1 MPETRGSRKR
11 SQERS
16 EQPSEQPRSDKRHK
30 SASKSKRK
38 TAEHLPARQ
47 DPTVR
52 VTRAAAL
59 VSEAGPSL
67 SAPVAPSRHRSG
79 AKATNRR
86 DRTVASAM
94 SGEGAPSQQ
103 TTDQEG
109 TRNRSATEVAKAL
122 YNQRL
127 SSMSPPAFTDA
138 CSIIGHVRHGIML
151 A

>member
-16 EQPSEQPRSDKRHK
+16 EQPTEQPRSDKRHK

-38 TAEHLPARQ
+38 KAEPLPARR

-59 VSEAGPSL
+59 VSDAGPSL
-67 SAPVAPSRHRSG
+67 SAPEAASSRHRSG
-79 AKATNRR
+79 AKGVKRR
-86 DRTVASAM
+86 DKSIASAM

-103 TTDQEG
+103 ASDQEG
-109 TRNRSATEVAKAL
+109 TRNRSTAEVGKAL
-122 YNQRL
+122 NHSNL
-127 SSMSPPAFTDA
+127 KIMSPPASSDA
-138 CSIIGHVRHGIML
+138 CSIIIHVRHGIL
-151 A
+151 

>member
-16 EQPSEQPRSDKRHK
+16 EQPSEQPRRDKRHK

-38 TAEHLPARQ
+38 PAEHLPARR

-59 VSEAGPSL
+59 ISDAGPSL
-67 SAPVAPSRHRSG
+67 SAPEAAPSRHRSG
-79 AKATNRR
+79 AKSSNRR
-86 DRTVASAM
+86 NKSVASAM

-103 TTDQEG
+103 ASDQEG
-109 TRNRSATEVAKAL
+109 TRNRSATEVEIAL
-122 YNQRL
+122 YHYKFR
-127 SSMSPPAFTDA
+127 SVSPPAFSDA
-138 CSIIGHVRHGIML
+138 CSIIIHVRHGSM
-151 A
+151 